1 MGAVGLVLVVVLFVV
16 LSGGDD
22 SGDSAQDEQ
31 TTQAASPSGGYGN
44 PSPPQ
49 SQAPQDEPPKPEK
62 AEVPDVPVVEIKDGE
77 PVGGVQ
83 EIEFESGSEAS
94 FEVRSDAAD
103 ELHFHGY
110 DAYIDVAPGKSSK
123 YEFKA
128 DIEGLFE
135 LESHTTGVVMAE
147 ISVVPG

>member
-22 SGDSAQDEQ
+22 SSDSPPDGQS
-31 TTQAASPSGGYGN
+31 TQAASPSGGYGN

-49 SQAPQDEPPKPEK
+49 SQAPADEPSKPEK
-62 AEVPDVPVVEIKDGE
+62 PDVPVIEIRDGE

-94 FEVRSDAAD
+94 FAVRSDAAD

-110 DAYIDVAPGKSSK
+110 DAYIDVAPGKTVEH
-123 YEFKA
+123 EFKA

>member
-49 SQAPQDEPPKPEK
+49 SQAPQDEPPR
-62 AEVPDVPVVEIKDGE
+62 PDVPVVPVVEIRDGE

-103 ELHFHGY
+103 ELHLHGY
-110 DAYIDVAPGKSSK
+110 DAYIDVAPGKTSK